1 MPRSPKEILA
11 MSDEQLMEY
20 TLSGEE
26 SSHGLGQAALT
37 MRVALRMLEANR
49 EMVEQTRQ
57 WLEANIRLDAT
68 TKELADRTQSLVRTT
83 NGIVWAT
90 WGVVAITLVTQVAL
104 IYFTVV
110 HVGR

>member
-1 MPRSPKEILA
+1 MPRKPEEILA
-11 MSDEQLMEY
+11 MSDEKLMEY

-26 SSHGLGQAALT
+26 SSHGLGQAAMN

-49 EMVEQTRQ
+49 EMVKQTSQ

-68 TKELADRTQSLVRTT
+68 TKELADRTESLVRATK
-83 NGIVWAT
+83 GVVWAT
-90 WGVVAITLVTQVAL
+90 CGVVAITVITQAAL